1 MKISRIYRLLRLITM
16 LQGNRTHTVDELADQ
31 LEVSRRTVFRDL
43 QVLEMAHIPY
53 YHDRQV
59 GGYRIDPRF
68 FLPPVNLTLTEALA
82 ILAMTGRV
90 RSSAQVPLQ
99 AEAARAAVKLESILP
114 EQIGQ
119 YVGSVLEKL
128 SVHWTPVSE
137 HAQSGEMMETVV
149 QAIVDKRCCR
159 AEYQSFYEGSAIQT
173 VIRPLRVVFIERGWY
188 VIAYS
193 EMHQEIRTFKL
204 MRFARLEPT
213 DQTFAEPAD
222 VDLDDYF
229 ADAWRMIP
237 EGQFYDVHLH
247 FAPKVA
253 ANVAEVQWHRTQQIE
268 TNEDGSIEYRVRVN
282 GLGEI
287 SWWLMGYGDQVKVVG
302 PPELKERVVAAA
314 RNVLGQ
320 YGQAAGA
327 AGEGSV

>member
-1 MKISRIYRLLRLITM
+1 MKIGRIYRLLRLITM
-16 LQGNRTHTVDELADQ
+16 LQSNRNYTVNKLAEE
-31 LEVSRRTVFRDL
+31 LEVSRRTIFRDL
-43 QVLEMAHIPY
+43 NVLEMAHIPY
-53 YHDRQV
+53 QYDSYA
-59 GGYRIDPRF
+59 GGYSISQHF
-68 FLPPVNLTLTEALA
+68 FLPPVNLTITEALA
-82 ILAMTGRV
+82 ILGMTGRL
-90 RSSAQVPLQ
+90 RTTGHLPLV
-99 AEAARAAVKLESILP
+99 AEATRAAVKLESVLP
-114 EQIGQ
+114 REISQ
-119 YVGSVLEKL
+119 YVGTVLERL
-128 SVHWTPVSE
+128 SMHMTPVTGHE
-137 HAQSGEMMETVV
+137 GHEEIFDGLAQAVGGRHVCKIDYE
-149 QAIVDKRCCR
+149 
-159 AEYQSFYEGSAIQT
+159 SFYEGKSIT
-173 VIRPLRVVFIERGWY
+173 TLIHPLRLVFVQRAWY

-193 EMHQEIRTFKL
+193 QMHEEIRTFKVVRVKSL
-204 MRFARLEPT
+204 SMMKRCFVTPT
-213 DQTFAEPAD
+213 D
-222 VDLDDYF
+222 VDLETYF
-229 ADAWRMIP
+229 GDAWNMIP
-237 EGQFYDVHLH
+237 EGTMYDVHLH